1 MKNHRKKKII
11 VAEDTARYSSRKG
24 EQIFRF
30 GELFC
35 GPGGLALGAQL
46 SSVKKDGNLY
56 RIQHT
61 WASDYNHDSCETYR
75 KNICDDNSESVIC
88 TDVRELSIEEL
99 PKIDAFAFGFPCND
113 FSLVG
118 EQKGMNGSY
127 GGLYKFG
134 VKVLKHFKP
143 KFFLAENVG
152 GLRSSNEGKAFE
164 KIMKELWDTG
174 YILYPHFYKF
184 EEYGIPQNRHRI
196 IIVGIREDLNVVFH
210 VPRPFEKMRS
220 AREAIEL
227 PPITAD
233 MPNHDF
239 TAQSKKV
246 IERLKHIRP
255 GENAF
260 NSKLPK
266 ALELNVKGA
275 RMSQIYRR
283 LIPDKPSY
291 TITGSGGGGT
301 HVYHWKENRAL
312 TNRERARI
320 QTFPDDFIFLGS
332 KESVRKQIGMAV
344 PPQAAKIIFTAILK
358 SFAGVPYNHIP
369 ANITPKYDIK
379 IQQEELTFD

>member
-75 KNICDDNSESVIC
+75 KNICNDNAESVIC
-88 TDVRELSIEEL
+88 TDVRELAIEEL

-210 VPRPFEKMRS
+210 VPRPFETMR
-220 AREAIEL
+220 
-227 PPITAD
+227 
-233 MPNHDF
+233 
-239 TAQSKKV
+239 
-246 IERLKHIRP
+246 
-255 GENAF
+255 
-260 NSKLPK
+260 
-266 ALELNVKGA
+266 
-275 RMSQIYRR
+275 
-283 LIPDKPSY
+283 
-291 TITGSGGGGT
+291 
-301 HVYHWKENRAL
+301 
-312 TNRERARI
+312 
-320 QTFPDDFIFLGS
+320 
-332 KESVRKQIGMAV
+332 
-344 PPQAAKIIFTAILK
+344 
-358 SFAGVPYNHIP
+358 
-369 ANITPKYDIK
+369 
-379 IQQEELTFD
+379 